1 VPTKCSITLIIFWFC
16 IYRAEAQQIT
26 LTDACQKFSRAVV
39 RIDTER
45 MHGTGFIVSPDGWI
59 VTAAHVVVDSEKR
72 HNDGVIT
79 VVLPDGSIKIAEQL
93 LPISDAM
100 IARDFAVLK
109 VEKGSLPYLD
119 MGDEDEAPTGSSIAI
134 IGFPLSA
141 NTDVKFCLSGS
152 IAAQAPAIGV
162 GNTKVDIIYFQGPSV
177 KGISG
182 SPVISLPSGKVVG
195 IVTMKLSSI
204 GSALARTNST
214 LEKVLDYQK
223 TGRGISIEN
232 NINPAQTIHDL
243 IDTLDNQLAN
253 GLGAATGSADAAYGL
268 RKAQREYQK
277 SKH

>member
-1 VPTKCSITLIIFWFC
+1 
-16 IYRAEAQQIT
+16 
-26 LTDACQKFSRAVV
+26 
-39 RIDTER
+39 